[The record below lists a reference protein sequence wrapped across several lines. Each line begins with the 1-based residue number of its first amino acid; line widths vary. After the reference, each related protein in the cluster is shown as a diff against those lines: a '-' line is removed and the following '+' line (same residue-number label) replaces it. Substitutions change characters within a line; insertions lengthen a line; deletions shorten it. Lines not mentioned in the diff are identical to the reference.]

1 MSIVGPYAAM
11 PPAAAQPRSRGRRLR
26 LPSALSRIGWIDRA
40 GVAVLLLLVLAALL
54 APLLAPHD
62 PTLAAGEAF
71 TAPEGHHLLGTDDLG
86 RDILS
91 RVLFGIRAS
100 LLSAVLVIGSGVLF
114 GGLVGLV
121 AGVRGGLVD
130 TLLMRFTDV
139 FLAMPGPVLAI
150 AVVAA
155 LGPSLVHTLL
165 AVAVVW
171 WPWYARLVRAETRAL
186 VTRPFVDAARLGGAG
201 RWRIMLRHL
210 LPGTVGPVIVTASLD
225 VQNVVLTLAGLSFLG
240 LGAPDPA
247 PELGSMVAKGQDYF
261 FGHPWIPL
269 IPAAAVFLLA
279 AAANLCGDAIRDLQ
293 ARRP

>member
-1 MSIVGPYAAM
+1 VSIVGPYVAM
-11 PPAAAQPRSRGRRLR
+11 QPTATRPRGLR
-26 LPSALSRIGWIDRA
+26 LPRPSALRRIGWIDRV

-54 APLLAPHD
+54 APLLAPDD
-62 PTLAAGEAF
+62 PTRAAGESF
-71 TAPEGHHLLGTDDLG
+71 SAPGGHHLFGTDDLG
-86 RDILS
+86 RDIFS

-100 LLSAVLVIGSGVLF
+100 LLSALLVIGSGVLF

-121 AGVRGGLVD
+121 AGVRGGVID
-130 TLLMRFTDV
+130 AVLMRFTDV
-139 FLAMPGPVLAI
+139 FLALPGPVLAI

-155 LGPSLVHTLL
+155 LGPSLMHTLL

-171 WPWYARLVRAETRAL
+171 WPWYARLVRAETHAL
-186 VTRPFVDAARLGGAG
+186 VTRPFVDAARLGGAS
-201 RWRIMLRHL
+201 RWRIMVRHL

-279 AAANLCGDAIRDLQ
+279 AAANLCGDAIRDMQ
-293 ARRP
+293 AHRP

>member
-1 MSIVGPYAAM
+1 
-11 PPAAAQPRSRGRRLR
+11 
-26 LPSALSRIGWIDRA
+26 
-40 GVAVLLLLVLAALL
+40 
-54 APLLAPHD
+54 
-62 PTLAAGEAF
+62 
-71 TAPEGHHLLGTDDLG
+71 
-86 RDILS
+86 
-91 RVLFGIRAS
+91 
-100 LLSAVLVIGSGVLF
+100 
-114 GGLVGLV
+114 
-121 AGVRGGLVD
+121 
-130 TLLMRFTDV
+130 
-139 FLAMPGPVLAI
+139 VLAI

-155 LGPSLVHTLL
+155 LGPSLTHTLL

-186 VTRPFVDAARLGGAG
+186 TTRPFIDAARLGGAS

-225 VQNVVLTLAGLSFLG
+225 VQNVVLTLAGLAFLG

-247 PELGSMVAKGQDYF
+247 AELGSMVAKGQDYF

-279 AAANLCGDAIRDLQ
+279 AAANLCGDAIRDIQ

>member
-1 MSIVGPYAAM
+1 VSIVGPYAAAV
-11 PPAAAQPRSRGRRLR
+11 PPAAARPRGRRLHR
-26 LPSALSRIGWIDRA
+26 PSALGHVGWIDRA

-54 APLLAPHD
+54 APLVAPYD
-62 PTLAAGEAF
+62 PARAAGESF
-71 TAPEGHHLLGTDDLG
+71 IAPGAQHLFGTDDLG

-91 RVLFGIRAS
+91 RVLFGLRAS
-100 LLSAVLVIGSGVLF
+100 LLSALLVIGSGVLF

-121 AGVRGGLVD
+121 AGLRGGLVD

-139 FLAMPGPVLAI
+139 FLALPGPVLAI

-240 LGAPDPA
+240 LGAPAPA

-279 AAANLCGDAIRDLQ
+279 GAANLCGDAIRDLQ